1 MCLCAGESPIRAET
15 ERDSGREARIRSD
28 VRDEWNSL
36 RFVLGCELRLVRVS
50 LLVPIN
56 HKIDS

>member
-28 VRDEWNSL
+28 VREWNSL
-36 RFVLGCELRLVRVS
+36 RFVLGFELRLVRVS
-50 LLVPIN
+50 LLAPVN